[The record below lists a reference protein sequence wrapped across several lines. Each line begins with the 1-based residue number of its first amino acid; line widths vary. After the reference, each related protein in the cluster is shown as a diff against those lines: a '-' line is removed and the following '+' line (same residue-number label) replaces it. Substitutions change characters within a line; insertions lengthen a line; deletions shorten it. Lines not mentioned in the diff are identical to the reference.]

1 MRCVYVSVRNINPLM
16 LQQFFF
22 VTLINNDS
30 YQLTVCTCGS
40 SRYSTCCGWVELGS
54 AVHILRVP
62 PANSPSVRCR
72 LRWTSRPNAFS
83 LRRCNESFVGGGGS
97 LPPPSTVRTSRFDKE
112 CTWTTSYSGTKIAN
126 SSYTCVSQ
134 VHFWLWKWR
143 ILHRSFATTL
153 SQLKICDFLSR
164 SV

>member
-1 MRCVYVSVRNINPLM
+1 MRCLSVWVRNINPPM
-16 LQQFFF
+16 LQKLFF
-22 VTLINNDS
+22 VTLMNNDS

-72 LRWTSRPNAFS
+72 FRWTSRPNAFS
-83 LRRCNESFVGGGGS
+83 LRRCNESFVGGGDSVSEGS

-134 VHFWLWKWR
+134 VHVSLW
-143 ILHRSFATTL
+143 IL
-153 SQLKICDFLSR
+153 
-164 SV
+164 